1 MFKKVVLT
9 LVVVALVVG
18 MAGCKKAQPTVEQVL
33 KYNVGA
39 EPQYFDPRKATG
51 IPEFTMLLNL
61 FDGLM
66 RYNTQGQL
74 EPSIAESY
82 TVSDDKLV
90 WTIKLRKTAKWS
102 NGDPVTAGD
111 FEYSWKTALSPEV
124 ASEYS
129 YQLYYIKNGEAFNT
143 SIPKDGK
150 YYYQKV
156 DASGNPVADADGNP
170 VPDLTKPFDV
180 DSIGVKALDDYTLQ
194 VTLEAPT
201 TYFASLLTFTTYLPI
216 NKKLDQSNPDWAKS
230 ADNYISNGPFKLTK
244 WEHNHVIE
252 MEKNPN
258 YWDKDKVKLDKI
270 IFYMVEENT
279 TEMTMWENGEID
291 WGPNPPPAELE
302 RLQKEGKL
310 TINPYLGTYYYMFN
324 VTKKPFDNPKVRI
337 ALSMAIDRESI
348 VKNITKAGEI
358 AATAYV
364 PPGIPDAEAGS
375 DFRKVGG
382 DFFKPYDPEKAKQL
396 LAEAGYPDGKGF
408 PKFVLLYNTSERH
421 KTIAE
426 AIQRMWKETL
436 GIECTLTNQEW
447 KVYLD
452 NRNTLNYDVARAGW
466 IGDYTDPMTFIDMWV
481 TGGGNNDSGW
491 SNKQYDELVKT
502 AKSTD
507 DQKVRMD
514 AMHKA
519 EAILMEE
526 MPIVPIYFYTRPELI
541 KPYVKGAYTS
551 ALGYTDFKY
560 AYIEA
565 H

>member
-1 MFKKVVLT
+1 MLKKVVLT
-9 LVVVALVVG
+9 LVVVALLFGFV
-18 MAGCKKAQPTVEQVL
+18 GCKKQEAKVEQVL

-82 TVSDDKLV
+82 TVSEDKLV
-90 WTIKLRKTAKWS
+90 WTFKLRKNAKWS
-102 NGDPVTAGD
+102 NGEPVTAQD

-129 YQLYYIKNGEAFNT
+129 YQLYYIKNGE
-143 SIPKDGK
+143 K
-150 YYYQKV
+150 YN
-156 DASGNPVADADGNP
+156 AGEITNPDEV
-170 VPDLTKPFDV
+170 
-180 DSIGVKALDDYTLQ
+180 GVKALDDYTLQ

-201 TYFASLLTFTTYLPI
+201 PYFASLLTFTTYLPI
-216 NKKLDQSNPDWAKS
+216 NKKLDQANPDWAKS
-230 ADNYISNGPFKLTK
+230 ADNYVSNGPFKLTK

-270 IFYMVEENT
+270 IFYMVEEST
-279 TEMTMWENGEID
+279 TEMTMFENGEID

-324 VTKKPFDNPKVRI
+324 VTKKPFDNVKVRM
-337 ALSMAIDRESI
+337 ALAMAIDRESI

-364 PPGIPDAEAGS
+364 PPGIPDAQPGS
-375 DFRKVGG
+375 DFRLVGG

-396 LAEAGYPDGKGF
+396 LAEAGYPEGKGF
-408 PKFVLLYNTSERH
+408 PKFVILYNTSERH

-452 NRNTLNYDVARAGW
+452 NRTNLNYDVARAGW

-481 TGGGNNDSGW
+481 TGGGNNDTGW
-491 SNKQYDELVKT
+491 GNAQYDEYVRT

-507 DQKVRMD
+507 DQTIRMD

-519 EAILMEE
+519 EAILMQE
-526 MPIVPIYFYTRPELI
+526 MPIIPIYFYTRPELI
-541 KPYVKGAYTS
+541 KPYVKNAYTS

>member
-1 MFKKVVLT
+1 MLKKVVLA
-9 LVVVALVVG
+9 LVVISLLVG
-18 MAGCKKAQPTVEQVL
+18 MAGCKKAEPKVEQVL

-74 EPSIAESY
+74 EPSVAESY
-82 TVSDDKLV
+82 TVSEDKLV
-90 WTIKLRKTAKWS
+90 WTFKIRKTAKWS
-102 NGDPVTAGD
+102 NGDPLTAQD
-111 FEYSWKTALSPEV
+111 FEYSWKTALSPEL

-129 YQLYYIKNGEAFNT
+129 YQLYYIKNGE
-143 SIPKDGK
+143 K
-150 YYYQKV
+150 YN
-156 DASGNPVADADGNP
+156 SGEITNPDEV
-170 VPDLTKPFDV
+170 
-180 DSIGVKALDDYTLQ
+180 GVKALDDYTLQ

-201 TYFASLLTFTTYLPI
+201 PYFASLLTFTTYLPI

-230 ADNYISNGPFKLTK
+230 ADNYLSDGPFRLTK
-244 WEHNHVIE
+244 WEHNQVIE

-279 TEMTMWENGEID
+279 TEMTMFENGEID

-302 RLQKEGKL
+302 RLKNEGKL

-324 VTKKPFDNPKVRI
+324 VTKKPFDDARVRK

-364 PPGIPDAEAGS
+364 PPGIPDAAPGS

-382 DFFKPYDPEKAKQL
+382 DFFEPYDPEGAKQL
-396 LAEAGYPDGKGF
+396 LAEAGYPNGKGF
-408 PKFVLLYNTSERH
+408 PKFTILYNTNERH

-436 GIECTLTNQEW
+436 GIQCDLTNQEW

-452 NRNTLNYDVARAGW
+452 NRNNLNYDVARAGW

-481 TGGGNNDSGW
+481 TGGGNNDTGW
-491 SNKQYDELVKT
+491 GNTQYDQYVAT

-507 DQKVRMD
+507 DQTVRMD

-519 EAILMEE
+519 EAILMEQ

-541 KPYVKGAYTS
+541 KPYIKDAYTS